1 MDSNTTG
8 AYSAY
13 LAFQSV
19 SGDNLGGSDGFNDGG
34 ECNGDSVDG
43 SDLPGTTLACLLRYG
58 QSENVSE

>member
-1 MDSNTTG
+1 MDSNTTGMLFLWRYFDSYSMLIVSG

-34 ECNGDSVDG
+34 ECSM
-43 SDLPGTTLACLLRYG
+43 LL
-58 QSENVSE
+58 